1 MYEYEW
7 YVFAYIDTTF
17 SCVSTVV
24 YCKIK
29 QVQRNDTL
37 HTLCLSTKLTKG
49 LMNKETAVLR
59 RWESITGQLSIIN
72 LVDNVT
78 SSP

>member
-17 SCVSTVV
+17 SCVSMVV

-49 LMNKETAVLR
+49 LMNKGGKFLKKLR
-59 RWESITGQLSIIN
+59 CCVGGR
-72 LVDNVT
+72 V
-78 SSP
+78 

>member
-17 SCVSTVV
+17 SFVSTVV

-37 HTLCLSTKLTKG
+37 RTLSFHQT
-49 LMNKETAVLR
+49 
-59 RWESITGQLSIIN
+59 
-72 LVDNVT
+72 D
-78 SSP
+78 